1 MTDPYEVLGLSPDSD
16 DTTIRKRYLELVKQH
31 PPERAP
37 EKFRAIRAAYD
48 QLRDLTTRVRGKL
61 FQQRSAH
68 DIDPLIEEVACQTQ
82 RRRLSLKALL
92 TMSRRS

>member
-1 MTDPYEVLGLSPDSD
+1 MTDPYEILGLSSDSD

-48 QLRDLTTRVRGKL
+48 QLRDVTTRVRSRL
-61 FQQRSAH
+61 FEPRSTQ
-68 DIDPLIEEVACQTQ
+68 DIDTLIEEVACQTP
-82 RRRLSLKALL
+82 RRRLSLKSLL
-92 TMSRRS
+92 VMTRRS